1 MLRWIT
7 KIKTFLCASSLIVSI
22 ASDAHPN
29 PVELELYTQ
38 EFPPLQVEVDGVA
51 EGYVVKFVEAVV
63 QDAAQSLPMEVHQV
77 HFTPWK
83 RAMRITQNRANA
95 LFFSVSRTPVREDKF
110 HWIGEVSP
118 YEVGIYRHITGP
130 KLETDELQAL
140 KGYRF
145 GAQTEGS
152 FEELIESLGFQRIIP
167 VNYGKDAIR
176 LLRAN
181 RVDYAP
187 LVTVSYPYRM
197 EQYGFDPDNFVEVMK
212 VKQLCKALWLVTGKQ
227 TSPEVVSALSHSFE
241 TLKKQGKLAALID
254 AYQPDSAVMLRY
266 RKQAAKR

>member
-7 KIKTFLCASSLIVSI
+7 KIKTFLCASSLIVSTI
-22 ASDAHPN
+22 SYAN
-29 PVELELYTQ
+29 PQAVELELYTQ
-38 EFPPLQVEVDGVA
+38 ELPPLQVEVDGVA

-63 QDAAQSLPMEVHQV
+63 QDAARTFPMQVHQI

-83 RAMRITQNRANA
+83 RAMRVTQNRKNA
-95 LFFSVSRTPVREDKF
+95 LLFSISRTPVREDKF

-118 YEVGIYRHITGP
+118 YEVGIYRHVNGP
-130 KLETDELQAL
+130 RLETDQLQAL
-140 KGYRF
+140 KGFRF
-145 GAQTEGS
+145 GAQAEGS
-152 FEELIESLGFQRIIP
+152 FEELIQSLGFDRIIP

-197 EQYGFDPDNFVEVMK
+197 EQYGFEPENFVEVMK
-212 VKQLCKALWLVTGKQ
+212 VKPLCKALWLVTGKQ
-227 TSPEVVSALSHSFE
+227 TSPEIVHALTQSFD

-266 RKQAAKR
+266 RQQVAKQ